1 MRQRRCIALIVIAIL
16 AAVTAG
22 VAASPAFADP
32 PVGTP
37 YCMDGNQTFTIWDA
51 ASAHVTNKVVTQKG
65 GLFTAG
71 EVDPANIGRPAVQQY
86 YDAIETSDA
95 IGNYGVDTTIPNYVV
110 HHISP
115 DACPV
120 APENHVFLCYSRF
133 EVDPGVWPV
142 SQAQALLESG
152 YWEPSAVSGTVGGGT
167 NIGSFH
173 LVCNPPTSS
182 VSDGLYIGGDGS
194 MIPGADAGAAGFY
207 PHVG

>member
-1 MRQRRCIALIVIAIL
+1 MATL

-37 YCMDGNQTFTIWDA
+37 YCMDGTETFTIWDA
-51 ASAHVTNKVVTQKG
+51 ASAHVTNKTVTVFG
-65 GLFTAG
+65 GVFTAG
-71 EVDPANIGRPAVQQY
+71 EVDPANVGRSGVQQF
-86 YDAIETSDA
+86 YDAIETSNA
-95 IGNYGVDTTIPNYVV
+95 IGNYGVDTTIPNYIV
-110 HHISP
+110 HHITAG
-115 DACPV
+115 ACPV
-120 APENHVFLCYSRF
+120 APENHVFLCYSKF

-173 LVCNPPTSS
+173 LVCNPPASS
-182 VSDGLYIGGDGS
+182 VSDGLYIGADGS